1 VTVLRTTGRS
11 GAPWRLAVPVGLA
24 AVLAATTAV
33 PAQAAPAVVTRGSFV
48 ALPGA
53 DAREPAVAG
62 QVQLV
67 RTADGRSLLTLHAS
81 GLRTAVTYGVHLHAA
96 PCDRGAGGGHYRHDP
111 AGPPRP
117 PNELWVSDN
126 PHDPRAGVTANY
138 AGRAN
143 GRGTAGWRAGP
154 TAQAVVIHVG
164 SDQGGTTAGGIKI
177 ACADLR

>member
-1 VTVLRTTGRS
+1 MTVLRTSGDRPRLLTTG
-11 GAPWRLAVPVGLA
+11 ALATVLA
-24 AVLAATTAV
+24 GVLAATAAV
-33 PAQAAPAVVTRGSFV
+33 QAQAAPAVVTRGSFV

-53 DAREPAVAG
+53 QTGEGEVGG

-81 GLRTAVTYGVHLHAA
+81 GLRTAVTYGVHLHAGG
-96 PCDRGAGGGHYRHDP
+96 CDQAAGHYRYRA

-126 PHDPRAGVTANY
+126 PHDPMAGVTANS
-138 AGRAN
+138 AGRAD
-143 GRGTAGWRAGP
+143 GRGTAWWRAGP
-154 TAQAVVIHVG
+154 AAQSVVIHVG
-164 SDQGGTTAGGIKI
+164 SDQGGTTAGGTRL